1 MPVTYEYTRIT
12 TPRQDVLFKKGYLN
26 KPKNY
31 QTQTSTGT
39 STTSTG
45 NSTGN
50 GTPDYQSTGY
60 EGYPL
65 MLYNPPTYYH
75 ECSTYKSKRYSTGS
89 LTESMSPT
97 NEEATSQDLSGGETN
112 NVSDYSSG
120 HPQNGTMVCQNGYYA
135 NGVDHANDVMNGQ
148 SPPRIKKRRRRKT
161 SHTAQNST
169 ECSEDETD
177 SCSEEISTK
186 SETTPLE
193 NNCELSDERTAK
205 CTESH
210 IVDHA
215 NGVEVSPLQQ
225 TDATDESNP
234 PKFHLKPDA
243 EEFVPRAYRPS
254 EIPVQF
260 IKVNSDQFPPPPPNF
275 MGFVPHAPSRQEE
288 ASDMTEKATMND
300 LPTEAT
306 HCDNVN
312 TAKEE
317 TLEAPSSSKTIDIA
331 TIVSKLEEA
340 VKEQEQ
346 EEQKCSTNHSEIST
360 SPTRK
365 TFRQNQRYKSNTTY
379 RRSYY
384 NNAQSSPHRQTC
396 PQNNDN
402 NSSSRQEETCSNSR
416 QKILDVTA
424 IIPPAATCSNIAQNQ
439 NKKKSSESQQIP
451 ETLQNQEK
459 SLDNPQNK
467 ARLGSPQKQTNIQ
480 DGETHLRS
488 PQMQYV
494 HQNGDTK
501 ATLDASEFSQRKTC
515 PKSGYTQLS
524 HREVRSASLQKQQF
538 LQNGSSG
545 SPQKHP
551 FHKSEDMVQ
560 NSQHAAR
567 YTKQAEDN
575 QQIKEVVHHK
585 HKLHENSDPVERVNN
600 SRQNDAI
607 KGVRNSPEKFKKS
620 WRPYQNGTSTK
631 WYSNKNAKQEYS
643 SNNAGKNYSETVRHA
658 NQKHITPQIVEK
670 QQKITTSA
678 TNSPSKSYTNPTTP
692 THQSNQWIPVSSR
705 KKRKTKA
712 VEELEDSSIEVE
724 VEESQNDFESYDIT
738 QLVDVIPPSKDE
750 NVSSPEIPH
759 EKVEEILNTLAQ
771 SQTSLTETPALPEIK
786 SVTEIETDIIAQL
799 ELSSE
804 STRAEEALVTTNEVE
819 EVAVS
824 KLKQKKRGSQK
835 PLTKRVIIT
844 DVDMSDKF
852 EEIKTPVKKIVTK
865 IEKPTKK
872 THVTEAKPETQPEPE
887 KTVAADTTAEDEE
900 KKKGKKKKR
909 KQQHG
914 SKSTTTAQDESYD
927 FLLDRSLE
935 VVSEDKTNDE
945 ISQELDRII
954 QKGMY
959 SSLEE
964 KVKSLN
970 IADDC
975 GGFFKSVFS
984 TITSSEKNG
993 GSELFQKPAKTSM
1006 VSPIGSVS
1014 AGMSLDDKQTNPMS
1028 DLDPAIQDGFFVTDE
1043 GDGDAKTLYPI
1054 TEAVKEWMCRTRET
1068 TPDVEILKSPG
1079 TIRRE
1084 FQLDEDSDTITKSLS
1099 EELEEEE
1106 ITIYSAER
1114 SSEDLLEYWDDEL
1127 KEESGSDSVKVKG
1140 DDDIDADV
1148 EVYESKYGQN
1158 EDFNNI
1164 QKEVRER
1171 TLRKGMRRD
1180 GDLPHRAV
1188 CCSVM

>member
-1 MPVTYEYTRIT
+1 
-12 TPRQDVLFKKGYLN
+12 
-26 KPKNY
+26 
-31 QTQTSTGT
+31 
-39 STTSTG
+39 
-45 NSTGN
+45 
-50 GTPDYQSTGY
+50 
-60 EGYPL
+60 

-75 ECSTYKSKRYSTGS
+75 ECSNYKAKRYSTGS
-89 LTESMSPT
+89 LTESMSPN

-112 NVSDYSSG
+112 NVSDYSNG
-120 HPQNGTMVCQNGYYA
+120 HPQNGTMVCQNGYYE

-161 SHTAQNST
+161 SKSHTAQNST

-177 SCSEEISTK
+177 SCSEDEPTK
-186 SETTPLE
+186 GETTPLE
-193 NNCELSDERTAK
+193 NGRDLSQERTAQSTDSQIVHHENGAEVPPPPQ
-205 CTESH
+205 TE
-210 IVDHA
+210 
-215 NGVEVSPLQQ
+215 
-225 TDATDESNP
+225 ATDESNP

-260 IKVNSDQFPPPPPNF
+260 IKVSPNFVPIPIVPFNGHPAFIPPGIPINFPPPPPNF
-275 MGFVPHAPSRQEE
+275 MGFVPHAPPRLEE
-288 ASDMTEKATMND
+288 APDATEKPITND

-306 HCDNVN
+306 DCDNVN
-312 TAKEE
+312 TAKDE
-317 TLEAPSSSKTIDIA
+317 TVDAPSSNKTIDIA

-346 EEQKCSTNHSEIST
+346 EEQKSSTNNSET
-360 SPTRK
+360 SSSPKRK

-384 NNAQSSPHRQTC
+384 NNAQSSPHRQMY
-396 PQNNDN
+396 PQNNDS
-402 NSSSRQEETCSNSR
+402 NSNSHEEATGANLVQKPLNAITTAPPAQLAEACSN
-416 QKILDVTA
+416 VTHD
-424 IIPPAATCSNIAQNQ
+424 QNGTR
-439 NKKKSSESQQIP
+439 SSESQQIP
-451 ETLQNQEK
+451 ATQQNQET
-459 SLDNPQNK
+459 SPDNQQIEMRID
-467 ARLGSPQKQTNIQ
+467 APQKQTNIRE
-480 DGETHLRS
+480 GERHLRS
-488 PQMQYV
+488 PQKQYA

-501 ATLDASEFSQRKTC
+501 ATLTASESSHRPQRKTY
-515 PKSGYTQLS
+515 PKTGYANTQLP

-538 LQNGSSG
+538 LQNGSSS
-545 SPQKHP
+545 SPQRQPVHR
-551 FHKSEDMVQ
+551 SEDAVQ
-560 NSQHAAR
+560 NSQPAAR
-567 YTKQAEDN
+567 HPKQAEPI
-575 QQIKEVVHHK
+575 QQIKEAVPQK
-585 HKLHENSDPVERVNN
+585 HELHGNSDHVERINN
-600 SRQNDAI
+600 SRPNDAF
-607 KGVRNSPEKFKKS
+607 RNSPEKFKKS

-631 WYSNKNAKQEYS
+631 WHSNKNAKLEYS
-643 SNNAGKNYSETVRHA
+643 RNNTSKHYSETVKHA
-658 NQKHITPQIVEK
+658 NQKHVTQQNDEK
-670 QQKITTSA
+670 QQKITTSV
-678 TNSPSKSYTNPTTP
+678 TNSPSKANTGPTTP
-692 THQSNQWIPVSSR
+692 THQTNQWISVSSR

-724 VEESQNDFESYDIT
+724 VEESQNDLFESYDIT
-738 QLVDVIPPSKDE
+738 QLVDVIPPSKE
-750 NVSSPEIPH
+750 EVPSPEIPH
-759 EKVEEILNTLAQ
+759 EKVEEIINTLAQ
-771 SQTSLTETPALPEIK
+771 SQTSMAETPVLPEIK
-786 SVTEIETDIIAQL
+786 SVTEIETDMIAQL

-804 STRAEEALVTTNEVE
+804 IPRVEEAPIATNEVE
-819 EVAVS
+819 ESAGL
-824 KLKQKKRGSQK
+824 KLKQKKKGTQK
-835 PLTKRVIIT
+835 PVTKRVIIT

-865 IEKPTKK
+865 IEKSAKK
-872 THVTEAKPETQPEPE
+872 VNVPEANPETKPEPE
-887 KTVAADTTAEDEE
+887 KVTTADATAEEEE

-909 KQQHG
+909 KQQQG
-914 SKSTTTAQDESYD
+914 SKSATTAQDESYD
-927 FLLDRSLE
+927 FLLDPSLE

-975 GGFFKSVFS
+975 GDFFKSVFS

-993 GSELFQKPAKTSM
+993 GSEIFQKPAKTSM

-1028 DLDPAIQDGFFVTDE
+1028 DLDPAVQDGFFVTDE
-1043 GDGDAKTLYPI
+1043 GEGDAKTLYPI

-1084 FQLDEDSDTITKSLS
+1084 FQVDEDSDTITKSLS

-1127 KEESGSDSVKVKG
+1127 KEDSGGESVKVKG
-1140 DDDIDADV
+1140 DDDNDDDADV

-1158 EDFNNI
+1158 EDFRKI
-1164 QKEVRER
+1164 QKEVREK
-1171 TLRKGMRRD
+1171 TLREGVRRD